1 MEKMEQKTI
10 SKNFVK
16 VDDENFNVVETRET
30 TTNINHKR
38 VNIKLKTLKNNL
50 KQDVSTIMK
59 NENTTRIGCEVFNS
73 VVEDLINATKELGI
87 EVIIPDKI
95 SYEDLKKEIIDD
107 EKAIK
112 EQQEVVEAKPI
123 K

>member
-87 EVIIPDKI
+87 KVIIPDKI

>member
-30 TTNINHKR
+30 TTSVNHKR
-38 VNIKLKTLKNNL
+38 VNIELKTFKNNL

-59 NENTTRIGCEVFNS
+59 NENTIKVGCERFNL

-107 EKAIK
+107 GKAIK
-112 EQQEVVEAKPI
+112 EQQKAVEAKPI
-123 K
+123 E

>member
-59 NENTTRIGCEVFNS
+59 NENTTKIGCEVFNS

>member
-1 MEKMEQKTI
+1 MEQMGQKTI

-16 VDDENFNVVETRET
+16 VDDENFNIVETRET
-30 TTNINHKR
+30 TTGVNHKR
-38 VNIKLKTLKNNL
+38 INIKLKTFKNNL
-50 KQDVSTIMK
+50 KQNVSIVMK
-59 NENTTRIGCEVFNS
+59 NENSIKIDCERFNL
-73 VVEDLINATKELGI
+73 VIEDLINATKELGI
-87 EVIIPDKI
+87 KVIIPDKI
-95 SYEDLKKEIIDD
+95 SYEDLRKEIIDD

>member
-1 MEKMEQKTI
+1 M
-10 SKNFVK
+10 
-16 VDDENFNVVETRET
+16 
-30 TTNINHKR
+30 
-38 VNIKLKTLKNNL
+38 
-50 KQDVSTIMK
+50 
-59 NENTTRIGCEVFNS
+59 
-73 VVEDLINATKELGI
+73 GI

-112 EQQEVVEAKPI
+112 EQQKVVEAEPI

>member
-16 VDDENFNVVETRET
+16 VDDENFNVIETRET

-59 NENTTRIGCEVFNS
+59 NENTTKIGCEVFNS

-112 EQQEVVEAKPI
+112 EQQKAVKAKPI

>member
-1 MEKMEQKTI
+1 MEQKTI

-30 TTNINHKR
+30 TTSVNHKR
-38 VNIKLKTLKNNL
+38 VNIELKTLKNNL

-59 NENTTRIGCEVFNS
+59 NENTIKVGCERFNL

-95 SYEDLKKEIIDD
+95 SYEDLRKEIIDD